1 MKKIYSFMAM
11 TAFSL
16 GAVAQVDLSVQFV
29 TIDPGEVIEIS
40 PVDAS
45 FVITNEGADI
55 PAGDTIFISYLINDL
70 IHSMDLSTDF
80 LNYYVIDFEGFP
92 TGAEIIISNEEL
104 DWLEADVDWL
114 AFGPEIE
121 FCCAAY
127 GVGYAAVDITFP
139 LDDNPE
145 DNNGCFVFALPEEP
159 SSITSEELELGN
171 VYIAAG
177 QLMIV
182 NNGIGAGAQANIN
195 IVNMNGQVA
204 QNETITLAAG
214 TSTVEV
220 SSLATGIYVVSI
232 QVNGAVINRKISI
245 Q

>member
-1 MKKIYSFMAM
+1 MAI

-29 TIDPGEVIEIS
+29 TIDPDELIEIS

-45 FVITNEGADI
+45 FVITNEGPDLL
-55 PAGDTIFISYLINDL
+55 PGDTIFFSYLVNDV
-70 IHSMDLSTDF
+70 IYSTTLTLDYI
-80 LNYYVIDFEGFP
+80 NYYVVEIDGLP
-92 TGAEIIISNEEL
+92 TGGEVIVGNEEL
-104 DWLEADVDWL
+104 DWLASDVDWIAL
-114 AFGPEIE
+114 GPEIE

-139 LDDNPE
+139 LDDNPA
-145 DNNGCFVFALPEEP
+145 DNNGCFLFVAPGEP
-159 SSITSEELELGN
+159 ASITNEELEISD
-171 VYIAAG
+171 VYINAG

-182 NNGIGAGAQANIN
+182 NNGIGSGAQANIN
-195 IVNMNGQVA
+195 IVHMNGQVA
-204 QNETITLAAG
+204 QNETITLVAG
-214 TSTVEV
+214 TSTMEV